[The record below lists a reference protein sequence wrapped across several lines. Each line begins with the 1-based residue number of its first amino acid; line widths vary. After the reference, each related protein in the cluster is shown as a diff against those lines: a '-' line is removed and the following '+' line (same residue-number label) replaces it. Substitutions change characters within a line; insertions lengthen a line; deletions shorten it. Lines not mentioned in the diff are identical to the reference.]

1 MEDANVNEFRRCVM
15 NGDFTNIKEP
25 MKKLNMSQ
33 EQLKHIEYQLYEQ
46 QYLEMMENGLK
57 IEAIKILQ

>member
-1 MEDANVNEFRRCVM
+1 MPGSFREIAKTLEEKSQVYMEDANVNEFRRCVM
-15 NGDFTNIKEP
+15 KGEFTNIKEP

-46 QYLEMMENGLK
+46 
-57 IEAIKILQ
+57 

>member
-1 MEDANVNEFRRCVM
+1 LEEKSQVYMEDANVNEFRRCVM

-25 MKKLNMSQ
+25 MKKLNMNQ

-46 QYLEMMENGLK
+46 
-57 IEAIKILQ
+57 